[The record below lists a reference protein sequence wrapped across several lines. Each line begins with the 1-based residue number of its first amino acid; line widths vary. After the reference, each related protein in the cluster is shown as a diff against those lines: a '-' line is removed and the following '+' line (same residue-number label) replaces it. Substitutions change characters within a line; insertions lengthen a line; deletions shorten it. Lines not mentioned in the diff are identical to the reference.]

1 MLHISYTFSKV
12 KVWKWISFLCQL
24 LIEDRPPHVLT
35 HLLFTYT
42 CIICCIPTDGCFANI
57 CKLSFPL
64 VYNKSL
70 LMFHNSTWYMHRLNQ
85 KTLFSHI
92 KKWHVHI
99 SVDGIRNYYDWWPPT
114 VRGLTTSIISE
125 WSFPCWAFTSVALW
139 LNRMLNIKTIHCILI
154 PIRKYNPVYLPVQA
168 IESSSQ
174 SVRHRSL
181 PRFHI

>member
-12 KVWKWISFLCQL
+12 KVWNWISFLCQF

-42 CIICCIPTDGCFANI
+42 CIICYIPTDGRFANI
-57 CKLSFPL
+57 CKLSFPF
-64 VYNKSL
+64 VYNKSKG
-70 LMFHNSTWYMHRLNQ
+70 NQ

-92 KKWHVHI
+92 KKRHVHI

-125 WSFPCWAFTSVALW
+125 WSFSCWAFTSVALW

-174 SVRHRSL
+174 SVSDRSL
-181 PRFHI
+181 HRFHI